1 MQHSDFFDTLDTTH
15 TLLASDSDL
24 DMDCIIDDANILSQM
39 KRNVNIA
46 RQLVHNNDVDTFK
59 KNIIMCILRDL
70 ETEYLN
76 QDKTLEEVLAM
87 EASDEQL
94 NVSEVEYNTL
104 PIINYSNSKMGF
116 SGLYWALS
124 ELIMLIEVS
133 P

>member
-1 MQHSDFFDTLDTTH
+1 
-15 TLLASDSDL
+15 
-24 DMDCIIDDANILSQM
+24 MDCIIDDANILSQM

-46 RQLVHNNDVDTFK
+46 KQLVHNNDVDTFK

-94 NVSEVEYNTL
+94 NVSEVEYITL
-104 PIINYSNSKMGF
+104 PNINYSNSKMGV